1 MPTNKSREL
10 LIKIVNDPKFCC
22 TIFRQLIVYIDKC
35 ILQLISL
42 FALIITSGSLS
53 GVQNGLQ
60 SAMDLLKF
68 ILVISLP
75 GANTFG
81 ILIILSFLVS
91 QIYA

>member
-1 MPTNKSREL
+1 MVDQQCKVIQSFVVIDFDNFLYALTNFFTL
-10 LIKIVNDPKFCC
+10 MV
-22 TIFRQLIVYIDKC
+22 
-35 ILQLISL
+35 
-42 FALIITSGSLS
+42 TSGSLS

-81 ILIILSFLVS
+81 ILIILSYLVS